1 MVLMWWRELENNRNE
16 VYMIIFNCTTRNE
29 SMTSKVVDSIKD
41 LGIVIDFK
49 KSLHILSRNM
59 LCGKLSLDFE
69 LALKSSTGAIVLVM
83 PSYYNFPSPIF
94 LDWIMS
100 LNAENINQF
109 FGGRNIY
116 LVSVQNGN
124 LNELPIHNVR
134 QLLQKVFDYNN
145 TPSFIYRKHC
155 MVNENIDTW
164 ARLRTHLEQLA
175 TDPSVLL

>member
-1 MVLMWWRELENNRNE
+1 
-16 VYMIIFNCTTRNE
+16 MIIFNCTTRTD

-41 LGIVIDFK
+41 LGFILDFHK
-49 KSLHILSRNM
+49 TRHILGRNM
-59 LCGKLSLDFE
+59 LCGKISFDQE
-69 LALKSSTGAIVLVM
+69 AAITSSTGPIVLVM

-94 LDWIMS
+94 LEWIMG
-100 LNAENINQF
+100 LNRDSINQF

-145 TPSFIYRKHC
+145 TNAYIYRKHC
-155 MVNENIDTW
+155 MVNENTDSW
-164 ARLRTHLEQLA
+164 NRLRGQLSQLA
-175 TDPSVLL
+175 TDPSAIL

>member
-1 MVLMWWRELENNRNE
+1 
-16 VYMIIFNCTTRNE
+16 MIIFNCTTRNE

-41 LGIVIDFK
+41 LGIVLDFYK
-49 KSLHILSRNM
+49 YLHIISRNM
-59 LCGKLSLDFE
+59 LCGSLSLEYE
-69 LALKSSTGAIVLVM
+69 LAVKDNTEYIVLVM

-94 LDWIMS
+94 LDWIMG
-100 LNAENINQF
+100 LNADSINQF

-124 LNELPIHNVR
+124 LNELPVHNVR

-145 TPSFIYRKHC
+145 TNAYIYRKHC
-155 MVNENIDTW
+155 IVNSDTDTW
-164 ARLRTHLEQLA
+164 NRLRAQLEQLA

>member
-1 MVLMWWRELENNRNE
+1 
-16 VYMIIFNCTTRNE
+16 MIIFNCTTRND

-41 LGIVIDFK
+41 LGNVLDFYK
-49 KSLHILSRNM
+49 YLHIISRNM
-59 LCGKLSLDFE
+59 LCGSLSLEYE
-69 LALKSSTGAIVLVM
+69 LAVKDNIEPIVIVM

-94 LDWIMS
+94 LDWIMG
-100 LNAENINQF
+100 LNRDSINQF

-145 TPSFIYRKHC
+145 TNAYIYRKHC
-155 MVNENIDTW
+155 MVNENTDSW
-164 ARLRTHLEQLA
+164 NRLRGQLSQLA
-175 TDPSVLL
+175 TDPSAIL